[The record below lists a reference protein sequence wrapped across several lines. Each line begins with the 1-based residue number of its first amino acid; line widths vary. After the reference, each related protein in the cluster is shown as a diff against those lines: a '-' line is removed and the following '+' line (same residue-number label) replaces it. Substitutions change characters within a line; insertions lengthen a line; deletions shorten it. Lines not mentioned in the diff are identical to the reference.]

1 MRRTETVTVQAE
13 IEHAYSVLSELT
25 TYTEWLNFIDSVEPV
40 ESEDDLGFGCSSS
53 KPNWGLSHE

>member
-25 TYTEWLNFIDSVEPV
+25 TPIQNGLISLTQLNQSKVRMTW
-40 ESEDDLGFGCSSS
+40 FGCSSS